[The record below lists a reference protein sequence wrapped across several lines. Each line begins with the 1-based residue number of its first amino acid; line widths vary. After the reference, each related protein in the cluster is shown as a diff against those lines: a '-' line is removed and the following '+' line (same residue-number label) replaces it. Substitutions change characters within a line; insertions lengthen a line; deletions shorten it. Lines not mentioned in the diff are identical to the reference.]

1 MRVGML
7 DRPGTCWLQLD
18 MTMATHDR
26 DIQISKPAERP
37 APQAPAPTSK
47 GPHARALALQRAVGN
62 RAAGRVL
69 SRWIKHPDPEQ
80 KGVMVADSTAEE
92 FTHFNPPKNE

>member
-1 MRVGML
+1 ML
-7 DRPGTCWLQLD
+7 DRRATGRLQLEP
-18 MTMATHDR
+18 TMATYDR
-26 DIQISKPAERP
+26 DTRPAERT
-37 APQAPAPTSK
+37 APQAAARTPK

-80 KGVMVADSTAEE
+80 KGVMVPDSTADE